1 MNRVKRLI
9 AYVTAAIIAVTCS
22 GVVSLVSAS
31 AAAKITSVKIVS
43 YPKKTEFVQGAD
55 WDYGYYDMP
64 EGGGLGTFVS
74 DSRYISFKHYG
85 GYYTRY
91 ADRGMI
97 DMNGLVVK
105 VTYSD
110 GTSENI
116 AYKETVSG
124 TAVTQNI
131 FASPT
136 TDYKLGENII
146 EVYFKSNTAVY
157 DSYKINIV
165 KTASVKGDVNSDGK
179 VNSTDALLVLQ
190 HVVGSKTIGYQ
201 YLHIADMDGDGQI
214 NSFDALQI
222 LRKSVALV

>member
-31 AAAKITSVKIVS
+31 AAAKITGVKIVS

-74 DSRYISFKHYG
+74 DSRMISFKHYG

-124 TAVTQNI
+124 TSVTQNI
-131 FASPT
+131 YASAS
-136 TDYKLGENII
+136 TDYKLGENTI

-165 KTASVKGDVNSDGK
+165 KTASLKGDVNFDGK

-190 HVVGSKTIGYQ
+190 HVVGSKLIGYQ
-201 YLHIADMDGDGQI
+201 NIHIADMSGDGQI

-222 LRKSVALV
+222 LRKSVALA

>member
-31 AAAKITSVKIVS
+31 AAAKITGVKIVS

-74 DSRYISFKHYG
+74 DRRYISFKHYG

-124 TAVTQNI
+124 TSVTQNI
-131 FASPT
+131 YASPT
-136 TDYKLGENII
+136 TDYKLGENTI

-165 KTASVKGDVNSDGK
+165 KTASLKGDVNSDGK

-190 HVVGSKTIGYQ
+190 HVVGSKLIGYQ
-201 YLHIADMDGDGQI
+201 NIHIADMSGDGQI

-222 LRKSVALV
+222 LRKSVALA

>member
-1 MNRVKRLI
+1 MNRIKRLI

-74 DSRYISFKHYG
+74 DRRYISFKHYG

-124 TAVTQNI
+124 TSVTQNI
-131 FASPT
+131 YASPT
-136 TDYKLGENII
+136 TDYKLGENTI

-165 KTASVKGDVNSDGK
+165 KTASLKGDVNSDGK

-190 HVVGSKTIGYQ
+190 HVVGSKLIGYQ
-201 YLHIADMDGDGQI
+201 NIHIADMSGDGQI

-222 LRKSVALV
+222 LRKSVALA

>member
-31 AAAKITSVKIVS
+31 AAAKITGVKIVS

-74 DSRYISFKHYG
+74 DSRMISFKHYG

-124 TAVTQNI
+124 TAVSQNI
-131 FASPT
+131 YASPK

-165 KTASVKGDVNSDGK
+165 PIDPSKDISMRELYGLKKEFSETGDNPASGKDSCTQFLSRHTA
-179 VNSTDALLVLQ
+179 
-190 HVVGSKTIGYQ
+190 
-201 YLHIADMDGDGQI
+201 
-214 NSFDALQI
+214 
-222 LRKSVALV
+222 